1 MSLVTDRAKRE
12 VITSLT
18 LLAFEARSLFATRF
32 RAYRSAKI
40 PTGVH
45 HRARSSRRCELSG
58 AFQRSNVRWR
68 IRGTS
73 YRAKIED
80 PIMPDVGQGSSKEG
94 LSSTGQGN
102 LEIILSNLPR
112 VIR

>member
-18 LLAFEARSLFATRF
+18 LFVFGARSLFATPF
-32 RAYRSAKI
+32 RACRSVKI

-45 HRARSSRRCELSG
+45 HRARSRRRCELSG
-58 AFQRSNVRWR
+58 ALQRLNVRWR
-68 IRGTS
+68 IRETN
-73 YRAKIED
+73 YRAKIEAST
-80 PIMPDVGQGSSKEG
+80 IPDVGQGSSKDG

-112 VIR
+112 AIR